1 MKSPFPGMDPYL
13 EEPSLWPDV
22 HLTLIIAMR
31 AVLNASMPPGYA
43 ASADRYV
50 WIHEPEAGERT
61 RVIRLDVDIVK
72 EQESGPAATT
82 TMISAPRTVI
92 LPVVRHEGNK
102 YLKIVDSRSKHLVT
116 VIELLSPANKRPGL
130 DREAYLTKRID
141 YLAAGVNVVEID
153 LLRGGQRLPIEGSL
167 PPNCDYYALV
177 CRARQ
182 MPTAGIWPFGVR
194 DPLPT
199 IPIPLLPADGDVPLD
214 LRVCL
219 DRAFEESRYDLKLN
233 YQQPPEPPLSSADA
247 QWARGLLEKSAAS

>member
-1 MKSPFPGMDPYL
+1 MPRPFPGMDPYL
-13 EEPSLWPDV
+13 EEANLWPDV

-50 WIHEPEAGERT
+50 WIHEPEGLERT
-61 RVIRLDVDIVK
+61 KAIRPDVDIVK
-72 EQESGPAATT
+72 EQNIGTPTTAAV
-82 TMISAPRTVI
+82 IPAPRTVV

-153 LLRGGQRLPIEGSL
+153 LLRGGQRLPFEDDL
-167 PPNCDYYALV
+167 PPHCDYYALV

-182 MPTAGIWPFGVR
+182 MPAAGIWPFSVR
-194 DPLPT
+194 EPLPK
-199 IPIPLLPADGDVPLD
+199 IPIPLLPADGEVPLD
-214 LRVCL
+214 LGLCL
-219 DRAFEESRYDLKLN
+219 DRAIEESRFDLKLN
-233 YQQPPEPPLSSADA
+233 YQQPPEPPLSQADT
-247 QWARGLLEKSAAS
+247 QWAKQLLAKAGY